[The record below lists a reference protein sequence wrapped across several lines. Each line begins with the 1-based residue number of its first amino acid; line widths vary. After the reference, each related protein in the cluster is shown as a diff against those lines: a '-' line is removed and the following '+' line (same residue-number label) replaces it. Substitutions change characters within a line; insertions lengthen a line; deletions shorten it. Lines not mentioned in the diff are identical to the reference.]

1 MSNRISTLGL
11 VAGALAASSLGAQ
24 QTPDQWLE
32 RCRSSRG
39 NGEHHC
45 ELREYTLAAPG
56 GVLLVSASA
65 NGGVRV
71 VAADRS
77 DIRVVARVE
86 THARSTSAAE
96 SLARETEVV
105 LGSGE
110 IRSKGP
116 KVSGNQGWS
125 ISYDVWAP
133 AGTSVRLRS
142 VNGGLTTEGITGDV
156 DAETTNGGIHL
167 EGVRGAVAAKT
178 TNGGIDIEV
187 AGGTLGGVGIGA
199 RTTNGGI
206 TLMVPESFGAVLSAK
221 AVNGGITLGFPVQV
235 MGKIGRNL
243 ETTLGSGGP
252 PISLETVNGGVTIR
266 RP

>member
-1 MSNRISTLGL
+1 MSNRTNAFGL
-11 VAGALAASSLGAQ
+11 VFTLLAATPLGAQ
-24 QTPDQWLE
+24 QTPEQWLE
-32 RCRSSRG
+32 RCRSSRSS
-39 NGEHHC
+39 GEHHC

-65 NGGVRV
+65 NGAVRV
-71 VAADRS
+71 MAADRP

-86 THARSTSAAE
+86 AHARSISAAE
-96 SLARETEVV
+96 NLAREAEVV
-105 LGSGE
+105 LGAGE
-110 IRSKGP
+110 IRSSGP
-116 KVSGNQGWS
+116 KVSGNEGWS
-125 ISYDVWAP
+125 IGYDVWAP

-142 VNGGLTTEGITGDV
+142 VNGGLTTQGITGDV
-156 DAETTNGGIHL
+156 DAETTNGGIRL
-167 EGVRGAVAAKT
+167 EGIRGAVAAKT

-206 TLMVPESFGAVLSAK
+206 TLTVPESFGAALSAK
-221 AVNGGITLGFPVQV
+221 VVNGGITLGFPVQV

>member
-1 MSNRISTLGL
+1 MFNRINTFGFFVAL
-11 VAGALAASSLGAQ
+11 VSAPSLGAQ
-24 QTPDQWLE
+24 QTPEQWLE

-56 GVLLVSASA
+56 GVLLISASA

-71 VAADRS
+71 MAADRS
-77 DIRVVARVE
+77 DIRVVAKVQ
-86 THARSTSAAE
+86 THAGSSTAAE
-96 SLARETEVV
+96 TLAREAEVV

-133 AGTSVRLRS
+133 ARTSVRLRS
-142 VNGGLTTEGITGDV
+142 VNGGLSTEGITGDV
-156 DAETTNGGIHL
+156 DAETTNGGIRL
-167 EGVRGAVAAKT
+167 EGIQGAVAAKT

-187 AGGTLGGVGIGA
+187 AGGTLGGIGIGA

-206 TLMVPESFGAVLSAK
+206 TLMVPEGFGAALSAK
-221 AVNGGITLGFPVQV
+221 VVNGGITLGFPVQM

-243 ETTLGSGGP
+243 ETTLGRGGP